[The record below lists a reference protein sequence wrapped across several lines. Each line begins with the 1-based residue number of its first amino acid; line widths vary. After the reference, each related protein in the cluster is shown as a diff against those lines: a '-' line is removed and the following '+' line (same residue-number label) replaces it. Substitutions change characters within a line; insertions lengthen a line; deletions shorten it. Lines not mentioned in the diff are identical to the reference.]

1 MSIAYVGNPLS
12 ARLLLFVCRHHVP
25 VIGKLV
31 RVLLNSDVYCDVK
44 GRKVF
49 LPHPYGIVI
58 HSQARIGNNVVIMHQ
73 VTIGGRNPGVNE
85 APVVEDGAYIGAGA
99 KVLGGITV
107 GRNAVIGA
115 NAVITRSVPPGA
127 TVVGWNR
134 VLRREDRSGEVV
146 DRLARF
152 RLSSKR

>member
-1 MSIAYVGNPLS
+1 MSIAYVDNPLP

-31 RVLLNSDVYCDVK
+31 RILLNSDVYCDVR
-44 GRKVF
+44 GRTMF

-58 HSQARIGNNVVIMHQ
+58 HSQARIGNNVVIMQQ
-73 VTIGGRNPGVNE
+73 VTIGGRTPGVNE
-85 APVVEDGAYIGAGA
+85 APVIEDGAYIGAGA

-115 NAVITRSVPPGA
+115 NAVITRNVPPGA
-127 TVVGWNR
+127 TAVGWNR
-134 VLRREDRSGEVV
+134 VLVPAQPGSRR
-146 DRLARF
+146 
-152 RLSSKR
+152 SSWSPG